1 MKRGFYLI
9 AGALALLAVACGG
22 AVATQQS
29 QTGTTDTGDFAASL
43 QRVWR
48 TDFSKSSISP
58 SELTQGQ
65 TKDGIPA
72 IDEPK
77 FLGVSDVDFLGD
89 LEPVIS
95 LTVNGETKAFP
106 LQILIWHEIVN
117 DVIGGRPVLVTF
129 CPLCNTAIAFEREVD
144 GEILEFGVSGFLRN
158 SDLVMFDRTTES
170 WWQQITGEALVGSFT
185 GTKLTA
191 IPSTIISW
199 ADFREA
205 FPDGQVLSQDTGFAR
220 AYGNNPYVGYDDI
233 NSSPFLFN
241 GEADGRL
248 APMERVVTVQLGG
261 ETVAFPFSTLET
273 EKVIA
278 AVVGG
283 EEIVVFFKA
292 GITSALDTRSIQ
304 NARDIGSGAVFIPV
318 VDGVALTFSAV
329 DDRFV
334 DQQSGSTWNIL
345 GLAVSGPMAGTQL
358 TQVVFGNDFWFAWA
372 AFQPETTVWTPSD
385 L

>member
-144 GEILEFGVSGFLRN
+144 GEILEFGVWRFGFPSEQRSG
-158 SDLVMFDRTTES
+158 DV
-170 WWQQITGEALVGSFT
+170 
-185 GTKLTA
+185 
-191 IPSTIISW
+191 
-199 ADFREA
+199 
-205 FPDGQVLSQDTGFAR
+205 
-220 AYGNNPYVGYDDI
+220 
-233 NSSPFLFN
+233 
-241 GEADGRL
+241 
-248 APMERVVTVQLGG
+248 
-261 ETVAFPFSTLET
+261 
-273 EKVIA
+273 
-278 AVVGG
+278 
-283 EEIVVFFKA
+283 
-292 GITSALDTRSIQ
+292 
-304 NARDIGSGAVFIPV
+304 
-318 VDGVALTFSAV
+318 
-329 DDRFV
+329 
-334 DQQSGSTWNIL
+334 
-345 GLAVSGPMAGTQL
+345 
-358 TQVVFGNDFWFAWA
+358 
-372 AFQPETTVWTPSD
+372 
-385 L
+385 